1 MRMRSTRAVGA
12 TGPAASVCRPPADW
26 AGLGRCTQEC
36 RRECGRLTQSAGRSW
51 AARFMRLRAHSRI
64 STRAILTLTDQAGD
78 RSLVPGRC
86 GDWCSGPTG
95 HLSGGAGRPQDRS
108 LLTRL
113 IRAGMRLRPGIGA
126 RLVAA
131 PWRLPEDPVR
141 SNRHADAAAAVG
153 HQGVPG
159 ARHGAR
165 VAVGGRIRLLGRGQ
179 LRGPVG
185 CGPLTARCRAG
196 RSAGSCPSATA
207 LRPAPE
213 PERTAATGAARRAG
227 RRMRGRARGR
237 RGTASGRFGP
247 GPVAGPMLAP

>member
-1 MRMRSTRAVGA
+1 VTRPRFA
-12 TGPAASVCRPPADW
+12 T
-26 AGLGRCTQEC
+26 
-36 RRECGRLTQSAGRSW
+36 W
-51 AARFMRLRAHSRI
+51 AARFMRLRRHSAFPAEQFLH
-64 STRAILTLTDQAGD
+64 SPTRQG
-78 RSLVPGRC
+78 
-86 GDWCSGPTG
+86 TG
-95 HLSGGAGRPQDRS
+95 ASFRAAAVIGAQDPPAHLSGGAGRPQDRS

-237 RGTASGRFGP
+237 RGTASVRFGP